1 MGRYDPTFLHIP
13 NEIYEPTNPA
23 RSFLPWGM
31 LRSVGCSLATLMLSG
46 VCGLYLL
53 YTRAFIY
60 AGYIFVIP
68 MSLVSSGR

>member
-1 MGRYDPTFLHIP
+1 MSRQILLVP
-13 NEIYEPTNPA
+13 
-23 RSFLPWGM
+23 SFTRPWGM
-31 LRSVGCSLATLMLSG
+31 LRYVGWSLATLMLSG